1 LLHEAERFGVLL
13 LLVAVV
19 VLFSALETD
28 TFATAANF
36 RNVATSNSVLAVVAL
51 AIVVPLTGGRF
62 DVSVGNIVSVSAITC
77 AALTGKHGIP
87 LLPAAAISVAL
98 GTALGLTNGLIVAYL
113 GVNSI
118 IATLGTGT
126 IMGGLV
132 QAYTGGVPLSDGIPG
147 SLTDLAS
154 RTVLGV
160 PRIFIVMLVVSGA
173 VWFLITQTPFGR
185 RLLAIGSNQ
194 SSARL
199 TGLDVPRAV
208 TLSFVAAGGVA
219 GVGGVMQLAAQGS
232 GDPSVGGLSFILPGL
247 AAVFLGA
254 TTWEPG
260 RFNVPG
266 TLLALF
272 FVGTTVAGLTLA
284 GGGAL
289 GDRRVQRRG
298 GRRGH
303 HRLGAA
309 TATAYRDGGGRS
321 MTAAEPPAE
330 LGPDRRDLRRQPGD
344 RSRDRHGRRG
354 GRVAPRS
361 SRRIYVGSSALETI
375 SIVS

>member
-1 LLHEAERFGVLL
+1 MSKTARAPKQIARSDVQLATAAASSSRSWSVLQEAERFGVLL

-19 VLFSALETD
+19 VVFSAVEGD

-51 AIVVPLTGGRF
+51 AVVIPLTGGRF
-62 DVSVGNIVSVSAITC
+62 DVSVGSIVSVSAIAC
-77 AALTGKHGIP
+77 AALTGKHGVP
-87 LLPAAAISVAL
+87 LLPAALASAAI
-98 GTALGLTNGLIVAYL
+98 GTVLGLANGLIVAYL

-132 QAYTGGVPLSDGIPG
+132 QAYTDGVPLSDGIPTP
-147 SLTDLAS
+147 LTDLAS
-154 RTVLGV
+154 QTVVGV
-160 PRIFIVMLVVSGA
+160 PRIFVVMLVISVA
-173 VWFLITQTPFGR
+173 VWFLLTQTPFGR

-199 TGLDVPRAV
+199 TGLNVPATI
-208 TLSFVAAGGVA
+208 TLSFVASGTIAGVA
-219 GVGGVMQLAAQGS
+219 GVLQLAAQGS

-272 FVGTTVAGLTLA
+272 FVGTTVAGLTLS
-284 GGGAL
+284 GVEPWVT
-289 GDRRVQRRG
+289 DVFN
-298 GRRGH
+298 
-303 HRLGAA
+303 GAA
-309 TATAYRDGGGRS
+309 VVVAIVISAQLRRRRTG
-321 MTAAEPPAE
+321 AAE
-330 LGPDRRDLRRQPGD
+330 
-344 RSRDRHGRRG
+344 
-354 GRVAPRS
+354 
-361 SRRIYVGSSALETI
+361 VGA
-375 SIVS
+375 